1 MASSRPGKRA
11 ARYPEALGNAPVRP
25 VNARPGDTG
34 FPQPREVVADV
45 GLRRIIVERLA
56 GLLALREKLDLS
68 AVTIPIYELATREDH
83 IAPAKSV
90 FTGAKFFGGP
100 VRCVLAGPGHIAGV
114 VNPPDKPKYQIWTGP
129 APGGR
134 WTES

>member
-1 MASSRPGKRA
+1 M
-11 ARYPEALGNAPVRP
+11 
-25 VNARPGDTG
+25 
-34 FPQPREVVADV
+34 VADV
-45 GLRRIIVERLA
+45 GLRRIIIERLA

-114 VNPPDKPKYQIWTGP
+114 VNPPDKPKYQYWTGP

>member
-1 MASSRPGKRA
+1 M
-11 ARYPEALGNAPVRP
+11 
-25 VNARPGDTG
+25 
-34 FPQPREVVADV
+34 VADV

-114 VNPPDKPKYQIWTGP
+114 VNPPDKPKYQYWTGP

-134 WTES
+134 WTVTKAEGARRRAGRLCQGEAAIHEGSLRRGRL